1 MNGGKLERFFD
12 TKFKK
17 VMFRWILCILLAV
30 SWIMKDV
37 GVNKDFRIIFTSTLW
52 IIYAGLCVYI
62 FKNGI
67 DIRYSEFEEWDKY
80 RLELIIDIICGA
92 IIVPLAVI
100 SFFR

>member
-52 IIYAGLCVYI
+52 II
-62 FKNGI
+62 
-67 DIRYSEFEEWDKY
+67 
-80 RLELIIDIICGA
+80 
-92 IIVPLAVI
+92 
-100 SFFR
+100 